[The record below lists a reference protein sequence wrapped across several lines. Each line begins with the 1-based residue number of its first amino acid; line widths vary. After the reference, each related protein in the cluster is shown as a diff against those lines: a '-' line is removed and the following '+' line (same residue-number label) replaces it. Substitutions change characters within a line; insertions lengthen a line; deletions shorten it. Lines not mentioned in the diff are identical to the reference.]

1 MKTGTRSPWGL
12 SALMVI
18 AVLASGCSV
27 AVDGTARPVPGAAP
41 RSLSGPTIKRVL
53 LGKTALSRIVK
64 QPLEIDPGFPPSFAG
79 PESLQGDRA
88 VSPDDCIEVAV
99 MLQQSA
105 YRHRRVRDVA
115 QETFRPE
122 STTATVI
129 RVQEAVVDLPTPA
142 DAEELFVTF
151 SRQWQRCQGKT
162 VALTGRPFRLKAKV
176 DGVQVAASVLAAK
189 TSIELDSPNPL
200 VEESLPAGRAIGV
213 RDNCLIEVEVDFA
226 NPLTRPL
233 TQPDEVEASA
243 LDIAQVMRDKV
254 GALR

>member
-1 MKTGTRSPWGL
+1 
-12 SALMVI
+12 MVVV
-18 AVLASGCSV
+18 VLASGCSV
-27 AVDGTARPVPGAAP
+27 AVDGMARPVPGAAP

-53 LGKTALSRIVK
+53 LGKSALSRIVR
-64 QPLEIDPGFPPSFAG
+64 QPLNIDPGFPPSFAG

-88 VSPDDCIEVAV
+88 ASPDDCIGVAV

-105 YRHRRVRDVA
+105 YRHQKVRDVA
-115 QETFRPE
+115 QETWRPD
-122 STTATVI
+122 SMPASVI

-142 DAEELFVTF
+142 DAEALFVTF

-162 VALTGRPFRLKAKV
+162 VALTGAPFRLKAKV
-176 DGVQVAASVLAAK
+176 NGVQVAASVLAAA

-200 VEESLPAGRAIGV
+200 LEDSLPAGRAIGV

-226 NPLTRPL
+226 NTLTRPL
-233 TQPDEVEASA
+233 RQPEEVDASA

>member
-1 MKTGTRSPWGL
+1 MAGTRSPWCVG
-12 SALMVI
+12 ALMVI
-18 AVLASGCSV
+18 VVLASGCSV

-53 LGKTALSRIVK
+53 LGKSALSRIVR
-64 QPLEIDPGFPPSFAG
+64 QPLNIDPGFPPSFAG

-88 VSPDDCIEVAV
+88 TSPDDCIGVAV

-105 YRHRRVRDVA
+105 YRHQKVRDVA
-115 QETFRPE
+115 QETWRPD
-122 STTATVI
+122 STPAVVI
-129 RVQEAVVDLPTPA
+129 RVQEAVVDLPTNA
-142 DAEELFVTF
+142 DAEALFVTF

-162 VALTGRPFRLKAKV
+162 VALTGAPFRLKAKV
-176 DGVQVAASVLAAK
+176 DGVQVAASVLAAT

-200 VEESLPAGRAIGV
+200 LEDSLPAGRAIGV

-226 NPLTRPL
+226 NTPTRPL
-233 TQPDEVEASA
+233 RQPDEVDASA